1 MKVTIESREILPA
14 HAGQIAPTSPGIQRQ
29 LENET
34 RRRSDRISHPKI
46 LDLIFRPGDETLT
59 GRSFRLNVARRI
71 IVAQARLDGVL
82 H

>member
-1 MKVTIESREILPA
+1 MKVTIKSREILPA
-14 HAGQIAPTSPGIQRQ
+14 HAGQIAATSPGIQRQ

-59 GRSFRLNVARRI
+59 GRIFASTSRAGLLSRKPG
-71 IVAQARLDGVL
+71 LDGVL